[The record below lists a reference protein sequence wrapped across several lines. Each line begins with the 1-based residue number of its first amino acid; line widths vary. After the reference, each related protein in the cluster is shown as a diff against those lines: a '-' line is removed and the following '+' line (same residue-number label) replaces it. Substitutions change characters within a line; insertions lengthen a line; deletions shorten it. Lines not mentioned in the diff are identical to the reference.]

1 MATRSANVI
10 SDDNNGGRV
19 SITKG
24 VIDPLSLFLSDHS
37 WKAEFKGRSRGH
49 HLGVKSYFL
58 SHGHL
63 RRNSDTYLRADI
75 LFVPKYSM
83 SCHDAQ
89 QLDLIFV
96 ALLNTTGT
104 TKNFITKL

>member
-10 SDDNNGGRV
+10 SEGNNGGRV
-19 SITKG
+19 SIIKG

-49 HLGVKSYFL
+49 HLGVKGYHIL

-63 RRNSDTYLRADI
+63 WRKGNAYLGADI
-75 LFVPKYSM
+75 PFVPKYSM
-83 SCHDAQ
+83 SCR
-89 QLDLIFV
+89 
-96 ALLNTTGT
+96 GT
-104 TKNFITKL
+104 Q